1 MADELLVDMNNALKT
16 PLEPSTPGT
25 AMSRYKVIV
34 TWMLYFLLVWQTACH
49 LSDNGLEWL
58 LQFLSKFLHLIG
70 IQSSY
75 VAGIAS
81 IFPGTLYLMRQFLE
95 LDRDV
100 FLRYVVCPKCTKL
113 YKPEQCTTIINGSQ
127 VPLRCT
133 HMVRHRRQMKECGHQ
148 LVREVILTNKKIFY
162 PLKVYCYNSV
172 IETLERFVSG
182 KALQRNVNY

>member
-1 MADELLVDMNNALKT
+1 MDVIFSSSMAN
-16 PLEPSTPGT
+16 S
-25 AMSRYKVIV
+25 MS
-34 TWMLYFLLVWQTACH
+34 
-49 LSDNGLEWL
+49 SDNGLEWL

-70 IQSSY
+70 IQSTF
-75 VAGIAS
+75 VASIAS
-81 IFPGTLYLMRQFLE
+81 IYPGTLYLMRQFLE
-95 LDRDV
+95 LGRDV

-182 KALQRNVNY
+182 KALQRNVNYWGKGVLLIRNMVMFMMDRSGKTS